1 MVDINNEEIVAGDLI
16 MLTFD
21 RVLHKTAELVVFV
34 EMVERRLKCGT
45 EDDPQY
51 VDTNTL
57 KYYPLNKYG
66 LEVARYDNNVTQA
79 DSMFRKTPFTVNNI
93 NSANIL
99 KMSPLKLN
107 ILNKDFYDNIT
118 TIM

>member
-1 MVDINNEEIVAGDLI
+1 MPFKSKKGSKFKRSREIIAV
-16 MLTFD
+16 LT
-21 RVLHKTAELVVFV
+21 
-34 EMVERRLKCGT
+34 
-45 EDDPQY
+45 
-51 VDTNTL
+51 
-57 KYYPLNKYG
+57 KYG
-66 LEVARYDNNVTQA
+66 LEVARYDNNVTQE